1 VSAAVLLAI
10 GILVWF
16 QPQKLLIDQWV
27 DEAIPSAAPPAGP
40 EAGGPAASTDR
51 PDPITLAA
59 GQFRSLGHGT
69 TDRAIA
75 LDLGG
80 GMRPLRLE
88 GLARRCCI

>member
-1 VSAAVLLAI
+1 MSAAVLLAI

-59 GQFRSLGHGT
+59 GQFARLATALLTGRSPWT
-69 TDRAIA
+69 WAAACDRCAWKA
-75 LDLGG
+75 S
-80 GMRPLRLE
+80 
-88 GLARRCCI
+88 ARRCCI